1 MQRRSFLCQTAA
13 QALGWSLFALP
24 RSVSAAAAAA
34 APADPALAR
43 RKLVV
48 VMLRGAVDGLSV
60 VAPYAEPAY
69 LAARPTLALPGPGAE
84 DGVIRLTGLFGLH
97 PALARLAPYWA
108 QGSLSFIHASGS
120 PDSTRSHFDAQ
131 DYMESGTPGRKSTPD
146 GWMNRLLSDLPGS
159 ASPTRAISMGA
170 LPARIFSGS
179 ASVASLGLGPRAF
192 EGKAIDEPSVQALLN
207 KLYGAAAQGGHA
219 AAGQRRPIDQALART
234 YHEATEGRGE
244 IQRSMA
250 ASMLDGSAA
259 SAGAGAGM
267 LGAATGPSADPTA
280 DNGAPSARSFAADA
294 KRLGLLIRR
303 DAHTQLAFTSVGGW
317 DTHVNQGGSQGQ
329 LANRLSSLGEGL
341 DALAQGLGEALRD
354 TVIVVMSEFGRTVQ
368 QNGNQ
373 GTDHG
378 RANVMW
384 LLGGPV
390 AGGRVL
396 GEWPGLD
403 TAALADGRDLAV
415 TTDFRHVLGTL
426 LQRHL
431 GVSDAGL
438 AHVFPNLPGR
448 WPGAA
453 GLLRA

>member
-1 MQRRSFLCQTAA
+1 MQRRSFLFQTAA

-24 RSVSAAAAAA
+24 RTASAAS
-34 APADPALAR
+34 PTFADPALAR

-60 VAPYAEPAY
+60 VVPYAEPAY

-84 DGVIRLTGLFGLH
+84 GGVIRLTELFGLH

-131 DYMESGTPGRKSTPD
+131 DFMESGTPGRKSTPD
-146 GWMNRLLSDLPGS
+146 GWMNRLLSDLPG
-159 ASPTRAISMGA
+159 APSPTRAISMGA
-170 LPARIFSGS
+170 LPARIFSGPV
-179 ASVASLGLGPRAF
+179 SVASLGLGPRAF
-192 EGKAIDEPSVQALLN
+192 EGKAIDDPQLQAMLD
-207 KLYGAAAQGGHA
+207 KLYGAVGQDGRAGAAPGRA
-219 AAGQRRPIDQALART
+219 NDQALART
-234 YHEATEGRGE
+234 YRAATEGRSE

-250 ASMLDGSAA
+250 ASMTGDSAT
-259 SAGAGAGM
+259 SATAGM
-267 LGAATGPSADPTA
+267 SNLAVSRSADPTA

-294 KRLGLLIRR
+294 KRLGSLIRR

-317 DTHVNQGGSQGQ
+317 DTHVNQGGNQGQ
-329 LANRLSSLGEGL
+329 LANRLASLGEGL

-354 TVIVVMSEFGRTVQ
+354 TVIVVMSEFGRTVH

-378 RANVMW
+378 RGNVMW

-403 TAALADGRDLAV
+403 TAALVDGRDLAV
-415 TTDFRHVLGTL
+415 TTDFRHVLASL

-431 GVSDAGL
+431 GVSEAGL
-438 AHVFPNLPGR
+438 ARVFPNLPGR
-448 WPGAA
+448 WPGEA
-453 GLLRA
+453 GLLRV